1 MLRLA
6 TISRVHAY
14 QLATIA
20 ALSLA
25 VARGGFAQTSPVA
38 SAAPAAAA
46 ADPAGSAGASAAAP
60 APESDVYFEEP
71 HIIAMPIDRARS
83 LFGKDEGSTHKTG
96 FYPEVS
102 NMTTGAG
109 WVSLGP
115 GYRTYVFDHRLLLD
129 GSAALSWH
137 LYKLVQGRVEAPV
150 GERLAFGAQAMWQDQ
165 TQVNYFGPGP
175 DSLEDDRTQYRIIT
189 TDVVGYTTFHASES
203 VFFDARFGWLE
214 NPTLREAG
222 GTFVPDLPS
231 TLVRFAADPG
241 VTGPQPSYLH
251 GEFAVTADTRDYKG
265 HPTSGGL
272 YRAAVTTFSDRDAGT
287 FSFNEY
293 QAEALQF
300 FPIVG
305 KRWIGAV
312 HGWLVLTDVPPGNEI
327 PIYLQPSL
335 GGNNSLRGY
344 NTYRFH
350 DQNALSING
359 ESRWAVFEHVDVAA
373 FFDAGNVASTVGDLD
388 LAKTSYGGGVRLHTT
403 RSTLARV
410 DVARGTEGWHFVVRT
425 TEPFRLWRITRA
437 IADLPFA
444 P

>member
-6 TISRVHAY
+6 TISRIHAY
-14 QLATIA
+14 RLTTIA
-20 ALSLA
+20 ALSLV
-25 VARGGFAQTSPVA
+25 VARGGFAQTLPVA
-38 SAAPAAAA
+38 GAAPAAASA
-46 ADPAGSAGASAAAP
+46 ADPSGSAGAAAA
-60 APESDVYFEEP
+60 APESDFYFEEP
-71 HIIAMPIDRARS
+71 RIIAEPIDRARS

-115 GYRTYVFDHRLLLD
+115 GYRTYVFDRRLLLD

-137 LYKLVQGRVEAPV
+137 LYKMLQGRIEAPV
-150 GERLAFGAQAMWQDQ
+150 SDRLVFGAQGMWQDQ

-175 DSLEDDRTQYRIIT
+175 DSVEDDQTHYRITT
-189 TDVVGYTTFHASES
+189 TDVVGYTTFRASES
-203 VFFDARFGWLE
+203 VYFDARFGWLE
-214 NPTLREAG
+214 NPTLREAS
-222 GTFVPDLPS
+222 GTFRPDFPS
-231 TLVRFAADPG
+231 TLVRFAAEPG

-251 GEFAVTADTRDYKG
+251 GEFAATADTRDYKG

-272 YRAAVTTFSDRDAGT
+272 FRAALTTFSDRDAGT

-293 QAEALQF
+293 QAEALQL

-305 KRWIGAV
+305 KRWIAAV
-312 HGWLVLTDVPPGNEI
+312 HGWLVLTDVPPGNDI

-335 GGNNSLRGY
+335 GGNNTLRGY
-344 NTYRFH
+344 HTYRFH
-350 DQNALSING
+350 DQNALAING

-373 FFDAGNVASTVGDLD
+373 FFDAGNVASSAGDLD
-388 LAKTSYGGGVRLHTT
+388 LAKTSYGGGVRVHTT
-403 RSTLARV
+403 RATFVRV
-410 DVARGTEGWHFVVRT
+410 DVARGSEGWHFVVRT
-425 TEPFRLWRITRA
+425 TEPFRLSRITRSV
-437 IADLPFA
+437 ADLPFA